1 MIEKYHFSEKEDFLK
16 NLRNF
21 SLKSQER
28 SSLINNELIHIAQKD
43 TTPDFLEILNNSDL
57 ILLMREI
64 GNNLNNVSINLHPE
78 YQEIDSFQNAKN
90 NRFYSFISKL
100 SELVDDGEK
109 TNVTAFLNKNRKC
122 LGMADG
128 LLGLQELVQIFSEIE
143 RRELLSDKD
152 NLILIHYFGSFNP
165 FPHNGHIEAARN
177 ANKESKESRIIVTT
191 TATNPN
197 KPELVSTVSQRLNNL
212 QRGFFYEDYSTVLG
226 LIGDFSNRKHR
237 LEQLSIISTF
247 DYENKSRFLIGSDML
262 QKRVK
267 EALEGDEYA
276 LFVLKENNTIFVSP
290 RNEDDSNQ
298 FYKTVDIARSIF
310 SSDIKIL
317 PTPNY
322 TLSGTLIR
330 SFPLDQRRKFC
341 PNDFVNLE

>member
-21 SLKSQER
+21 SLQSKER

-57 ILLMREI
+57 ISLMREI
-64 GNNLNNVSINLHPE
+64 RDNLDNVSVNLHQE
-78 YQEIDSFQNAKN
+78 YKETDSFQNAKN

-109 TNVTAFLNKNRKC
+109 TNVTTFLNKNRKC
-122 LGMADG
+122 LGMADD
-128 LLGLQELVQIFSEIE
+128 LFDLQELSQIFSEIE
-143 RRELLSDKD
+143 RRELLSNKD
-152 NLILIHYFGSFNP
+152 NFILIHYFGSFNP
-165 FPHNGHIEAARN
+165 FPHNGHIEVAKN

-197 KPELVSTVSQRLNNL
+197 KPELINTVSQRLNNL
-212 QRGFFYEDYSTVLG
+212 QRGFFNEDYSTVLG

-237 LEQLSIISTF
+237 IEQLLIISAF

-262 QKRVK
+262 QKRVE
-267 EALEGDEYA
+267 EALKGDEYA
-276 LFVLKENNTIFVSP
+276 LFVLKESNTIFVSP
-290 RNEDDSNQ
+290 RNENDSNQ
-298 FYKTVDIARSIF
+298 FYKTVGIARSTF
-310 SSDIKIL
+310 SSDIRIL
-317 PTPNY
+317 PTPNH

-330 SFPLDQRRKFC
+330 SFPLVQRREFC